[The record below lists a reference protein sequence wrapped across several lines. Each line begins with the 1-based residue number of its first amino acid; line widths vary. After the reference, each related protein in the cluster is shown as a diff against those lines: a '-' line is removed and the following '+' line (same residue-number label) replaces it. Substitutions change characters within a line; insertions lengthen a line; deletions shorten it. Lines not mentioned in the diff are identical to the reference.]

1 MSKDNLRL
9 VSSNNLARQISLQL
23 NPEEPYTTPVTTVVL
38 RVDNPFDTKKNGV
51 VKYVNTF
58 DPNHPE
64 WLVIPTASQI
74 GDGKVFLID
83 SNKLGITGYDES
95 YLSFR
100 DGVLNLNLYVGLQTV
115 SVTGDKDT
123 NWLIGTGLETL
134 LQNYDSVIIGSETYE
149 LRKDLPTNG
158 GTVVYLDRYLEED
171 VTSVTF
177 AERNNLKVFNDF
189 KSKCIIAK
197 SSALLGTDLYPNRTS
212 DKEQAVLKVIR
223 NKMAASILFEQ
234 EDYKGAERLLLEN
247 IEIGNHLRVLKGG
260 QLWI

>member
-1 MSKDNLRL
+1 M
-9 VSSNNLARQISLQL
+9 ARQITLQYTS
-23 NPEEPYTTPVTTVVL
+23 EESSSATVPTSVVL
-38 RVDNPFDTKKNGV
+38 KIDNPFDTGFEGSTLYQGV
-51 VKYVNTF
+51 
-58 DPNHPE
+58 E
-64 WLVIPTASQI
+64 ASNI
-74 GDGKVFLID
+74 GLGKVFD
-83 SNKLGITGYDES
+83 VNSNTLGLTDANSGVN
-95 YLSFR
+95 SFR
-100 DGVLNLNLYVGLQTV
+100 DGILNINFYVGLQTV

-158 GTVVYLDRYLEED
+158 GTVVYLDRDLNED
-171 VTSVTF
+171 VTNVTF
-177 AERNNLKVFNDF
+177 AERNNLKVFNDLR
-189 KSKCIIAK
+189 SKCIIAK

-223 NKMAASILFEQ
+223 NKVAASILFEQ